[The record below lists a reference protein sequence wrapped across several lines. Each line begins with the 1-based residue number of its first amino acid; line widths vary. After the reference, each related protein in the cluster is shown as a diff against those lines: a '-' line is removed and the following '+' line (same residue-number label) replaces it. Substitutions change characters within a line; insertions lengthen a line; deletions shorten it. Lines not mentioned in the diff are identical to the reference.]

1 MPSDDIMMIGATNL
15 QQRTRSGG
23 KATKARYTVEVSGDT
38 LCIGTDPKALGRPV
52 ADAIAELFKSRIRD
66 IAAVASAATQR
77 ARASAAK
84 ALAAGKPW
92 AMKRYAGGKTGAMTP
107 GGNRLF
113 NDSGRL
119 EKTIAV
125 GANEESFVVNVAA
138 NRFNP
143 ETLDN
148 GGLAALERVYARL
161 LEFVPEL
168 GDAALLM
175 DSVTIRRAIEQGVK
189 DSVVRAQAASEAAVA
204 ASVQQAR
211 QLLQNQMAV
220 LRALAGIAA

>member
-1 MPSDDIMMIGATNL
+1 MAESNITMIGATNL
-15 QQRTRSGG
+15 QVRTRSGG
-23 KATKARYTVEVSGDT
+23 KASKTRHTVEISGDT
-38 LCIGTDPKALGRPV
+38 LCVSHDPKALGRPV

-66 IAAVASAATQR
+66 IPAVASAATQR

-84 ALAAGKPW
+84 ALAAGKAW
-92 AMKRYAGGKTGAMTP
+92 AMKRYAGGKTGAMAP
-107 GGNRLF
+107 GGTRLF

-119 EKTIAV
+119 ERTIAV
-125 GANEESFVVNVAA
+125 GANEEGWIVNVAA

-148 GGLAALERVYARL
+148 GGLGALERIYQRL

-175 DSVTIRRAIEQGVK
+175 NSIPIRKALAQGVE
-189 DSVVRAQAASEAAVA
+189 DSIARASAASEAAIDGA
-204 ASVQQAR
+204 AEAAR
-211 QLLQNQMAV
+211 QKLQAQIQI
-220 LRALAGIAA
+220 LRSVATLVA